1 MKMVFPSLSLQA
13 NFHSNGGHHQHYCSS
28 LSGSFV
34 LGRHHHHHHQ
44 ADGRQSYPC
53 PFGCCCLLCSP
64 LDSTTCCCCRHTGQT
79 RSPITCIAPFLCD
92 SKCSLLGSLNE
103 CQSVSLSL
111 TTGASSNGGGGGGH
125 QSLCVVSVSWHRA
138 HSLISDGCSSAAA
151 AAADVFCR

>member
-1 MKMVFPSLSLQA
+1 MVVVVVVVVRGVANEKMVFPSFSLQA

-34 LGRHHHHHHQ
+34 LGRHHHRHHHQ

-92 SKCSLLGSLNE
+92 SKCSIGVIERVSE
-103 CQSVSLSL
+103 CVSLSL
-111 TTGASSNGGGGGGH
+111 SQLAPRVMVVVVVDTSH
-125 QSLCVVSVSWHRA
+125 CVW
-138 HSLISDGCSSAAA
+138 
-151 AAADVFCR
+151 